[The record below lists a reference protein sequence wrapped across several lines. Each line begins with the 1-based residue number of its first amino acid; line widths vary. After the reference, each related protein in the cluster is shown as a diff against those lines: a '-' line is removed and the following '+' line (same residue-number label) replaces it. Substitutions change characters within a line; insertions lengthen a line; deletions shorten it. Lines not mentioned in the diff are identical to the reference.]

1 MDKTNRKPMQLPNE
15 LLAEKNYEGTR
26 LIEITDENVM
36 KLKKELDTF
45 QAEANPILDEMSKH
59 EPILDEHYTKV
70 GELRKQIEAL
80 NEEVKDVKETNL
92 ALLKQVEAIDAK
104 AQLVKNKIQPIV
116 LELVKD
122 QLGEF
127 EKAMQMKEVDGKLFV
142 EIQDEIEETIKRV
155 RASKDAKAV

>member
-1 MDKTNRKPMQLPNE
+1 MDKRNRKSMQIPNE

-36 KLKKELDTF
+36 KLKKELDVF
-45 QAEANPILDEMSKH
+45 QAEANPILDEMAKH
-59 EPILDEHYTKV
+59 EPVLDEHYKKV
-70 GELRKQIEAL
+70 GEIRKQLDEL

-155 RASKDAKAV
+155 RASKDAKVL

>member
-1 MDKTNRKPMQLPNE
+1 MDKTNRKPMQIPNE
-15 LLAEKNYEGTR
+15 ILAEKNYEGTR
-26 LIEITDENVM
+26 LIEITDENVV
-36 KLKKELDTF
+36 KLKKELDAF

-59 EPILDEHYTKV
+59 EPVLDEHYKKV

-92 ALLKQVEAIDAK
+92 TLLKQVEAIDAK

-127 EKAMQMKEVDGKLFV
+127 EKAMQMKEVDGTLYV
-142 EIQDEIEETIKRV
+142 EIQDEIEETVKRV
-155 RASKDAKAV
+155 RASKQ